1 MSEWELP
8 KGCEMP
14 SIEKI
19 GGGGFA
25 WESGVYDATIAT
37 AYLNQTPSEA
47 QFLNLILKNSDGKEL
62 KENFC
67 IRSGKGKGNKV
78 YYVKDGKQIPLP
90 GYALANSLCVAVTG
104 KSLVECLKAVDK
116 GGTVEKKTVNMWNP
130 ELRKE
135 APVERPVVMCLV
147 NQPVK
152 VAIHQE
158 IEDKTAK
165 GANGQYEPTGETKT
179 VNKCKFFGN
188 TQSGKTAEEITKDE
202 PATFFD
208 KWATKNTGTVI
219 DSSSKSKAT
228 TSAADI
234 MNAAPATADN
244 GQGSL
249 FS

>member
-8 KGCEMP
+8 AGCEMP
-14 SIEKI
+14 SIERI

-25 WESGVYDATIAT
+25 WESGVYDATIVM
-37 AYLNQTPSEA
+37 AYLNQTSSEA
-47 QFLNLILKNSDGKEL
+47 QWLNLILKNSEGKEL

-67 IRSGKGKGNKV
+67 IRSGKAKGNKV

-90 GYALANSLCVAVTG
+90 GYALANSLCVAATNT
-104 KSLVECLKAVDK
+104 SLVECLKGTDK
-116 GGTVEKKTVNMWNP
+116 GGTVEKKTVNVWNV
-130 ELRKE
+130 ELKKE
-135 APVERPVVMCLV
+135 APTERPVVMCLV
-147 NQPVK
+147 NKPVK
-152 VAIHQE
+152 VAVHQE
-158 IEDKTAK
+158 IEDRTAK
-165 GANGQYEPTGETKT
+165 GANGQYEPTGETRT

-188 TQSGKTAEEITKDE
+188 VESGKTAEEITKEQD
-202 PATFFD
+202 ATFFD

-219 DSSSKSKAT
+219 DSSSKAKA